1 MTSQAE
7 RSSNWVWL
15 LTLFTAAGFIET
27 MFYGQVNAF
36 MPLYLPRLGV
46 SALDVAAYTGIIVA
60 TSNAT
65 GIPFLP
71 FWGTLADRYSRQP
84 LIVRSFVAH
93 IVAAGVMLTAG
104 NVWVFLIGR
113 SLMSLALG
121 NTGLMMTTLSEHAPS
136 TRVGFAFAVMNG
148 APPLGAFI
156 GPLLGGRIVDQWGYP
171 ALLWI
176 NIGLM
181 LLLIAS
187 LTFGYRDTFKGANRG
202 PLLQMAADSVR
213 LIFRSPRLRA
223 LFPALFVLFAGWM
236 LAITYAPI
244 AILSLYRGG
253 QPGTI
258 VGLVL
263 GAGGLVTLV
272 VSPIVGALADR
283 FGHWRTLFAV
293 AALSMVLWPLPA
305 FAHGLVA
312 FGVVWALLN
321 GVLSGMFAVSF
332 SVLSESAPGDVR
344 GRVMSFAY
352 LPVNVALIVGPGLG
366 SLVTK
371 GSVLAVFPTGA
382 AFTALGIAM
391 LALASRKS
399 TALGE

>member
-1 MTSQAE
+1 M
-7 RSSNWVWL
+7 
-15 LTLFTAAGFIET
+15 
-27 MFYGQVNAF
+27 
-36 MPLYLPRLGV
+36 
-46 SALDVAAYTGIIVA
+46 
-60 TSNAT
+60 
-65 GIPFLP
+65 
-71 FWGTLADRYSRQP
+71 
-84 LIVRSFVAH
+84 
-93 IVAAGVMLTAG
+93 
-104 NVWVFLIGR
+104 
-113 SLMSLALG
+113 
-121 NTGLMMTTLSEHAPS
+121 
-136 TRVGFAFAVMNG
+136 
-148 APPLGAFI
+148 
-156 GPLLGGRIVDQWGYP
+156 
-171 ALLWI
+171 
-176 NIGLM
+176 
-181 LLLIAS
+181 
-187 LTFGYRDTFKGANRG
+187 
-202 PLLQMAADSVR
+202 
-213 LIFRSPRLRA
+213 
-223 LFPALFVLFAGWM
+223 
-236 LAITYAPI
+236 
-244 AILSLYRGG
+244 
-253 QPGTI
+253 
-258 VGLVL
+258 L

-293 AALSMVLWPLPA
+293 AALSIVLWPLPA